1 MLAAVAAQLT
11 ALVAAA
17 VPVEPAG
24 CRDRVVRFH
33 GRDPVDPA
41 GVEELAAVGA
51 EVLAEAVVG
60 TIRRVRL
67 ADDAPAPEVVLRDD
81 SGSDEDAAAVAV
93 VVASKAV
100 AAAAAVADD
109 GTTEVAPSSCFGC
122 FADHPA
128 VVGGTDD
135 DLDAAAAADEPSFL
149 RIGSAAAVALVS
161 EADSALGQSLANGCF
176 ALPEV
181 VPCFAVAAA
190 VDADD
195 VADTAV
201 VADDD
206 APVGAAAAAAAADG
220 DCHPSGS
227 PP

>member
-1 MLAAVAAQLT
+1 MLAVVAAQLT

-24 CRDRVVRFH
+24 CRDRLVRFH
-33 GRDPVDPA
+33 GRGPVDPA
-41 GVEELAAVGA
+41 GVVELAAVGA

-81 SGSDEDAAAVAV
+81 SGSGEDAAAVAV

-109 GTTEVAPSSCFGC
+109 GTTEAAPSSYFGC

-149 RIGSAAAVALVS
+149 RIGSAAAVALVP

-181 VPCFAVAAA
+181 VPCSAVAAA

>member
-1 MLAAVAAQLT
+1 MLAAVAAQL
-11 ALVAAA
+11 AAFVAAA
-17 VPVEPAG
+17 VLPVEPAG
-24 CRDRVVRFH
+24 CRDSLVRFR
-33 GRDPVDPA
+33 GRGPLDPA
-41 GVEELAAVGA
+41 AGEEELAAVGA
-51 EVLAEAVVG
+51 EVPAEAVVG
-60 TIRRVRL
+60 TIRVRP

-81 SGSDEDAAAVAV
+81 SGSGEDAAAVAV

-100 AAAAAVADD
+100 AAAVADD

-128 VVGGTDD
+128 AVVVGDTDD
-135 DLDAAAAADEPSFL
+135 DLDAAAAAAADEPSFL
-149 RIGSAAAVALVS
+149 RIGSVALVP

-176 ALPEV
+176 APQEV
-181 VPCFAVAAA
+181 VPCSAVAAV

-206 APVGAAAAAAAADG
+206 APAAAAAAADG

>member
-24 CRDRVVRFH
+24 CRDRLVRFH
-33 GRDPVDPA
+33 GRGPVDPA

-60 TIRRVRL
+60 TIRVRL

-81 SGSDEDAAAVAV
+81 SGSGEDAAAVAV

-149 RIGSAAAVALVS
+149 RIGSAAAVALVP
-161 EADSALGQSLANGCF
+161 EADSALGQSLANGYF

-181 VPCFAVAAA
+181 VPCSAVAAA

>member
-1 MLAAVAAQLT
+1 MLAVVAAQLT

-24 CRDRVVRFH
+24 CRDRLVRFH
-33 GRDPVDPA
+33 GRGPVDPA

-81 SGSDEDAAAVAV
+81 SGSGEDAAAVAV

-135 DLDAAAAADEPSFL
+135 DLDAAAAADEPSYL
-149 RIGSAAAVALVS
+149 RIGSAAAVALVP

-181 VPCFAVAAA
+181 VPCSAVAAA

>member
-1 MLAAVAAQLT
+1 MLAVVAAQLT

-24 CRDRVVRFH
+24 CRDRLVRFH
-33 GRDPVDPA
+33 GRGPVDPA

-60 TIRRVRL
+60 TIRVRL

-81 SGSDEDAAAVAV
+81 SGSGEDAAAVAV

-100 AAAAAVADD
+100 AAVAVDD

-149 RIGSAAAVALVS
+149 RIGSAAAVALVP
-161 EADSALGQSLANGCF
+161 EADSALGQSLANGYF

-181 VPCFAVAAA
+181 VPCSAVAAA

>member
-1 MLAAVAAQLT
+1 MLAVVAAQLT

-24 CRDRVVRFH
+24 CRDRLVRFH
-33 GRDPVDPA
+33 GRGPVDPA

-60 TIRRVRL
+60 TIRVRL

-81 SGSDEDAAAVAV
+81 SGSGEDAAAVAV

-100 AAAAAVADD
+100 AAVAVDD

-149 RIGSAAAVALVS
+149 RIGSAAAVALVP

-181 VPCFAVAAA
+181 VPCSAVAAA

-206 APVGAAAAAAAADG
+206 APVGAAAAADG